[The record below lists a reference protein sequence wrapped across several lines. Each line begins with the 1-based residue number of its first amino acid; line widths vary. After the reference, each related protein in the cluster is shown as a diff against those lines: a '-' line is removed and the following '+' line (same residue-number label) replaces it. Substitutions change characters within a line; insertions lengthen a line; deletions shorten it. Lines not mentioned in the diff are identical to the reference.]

1 MVVEAAGQELHVG
14 TVNSP
19 TASAGGNT
27 RWPSI
32 TFLERAFLAM
42 RYRIS
47 RLFFLVLS

>member
-1 MVVEAAGQELHVG
+1 MVVEAAAQALHVG

-19 TASAGGNT
+19 TASAEGNT
-27 RWPSI
+27 RPPSI
-32 TFLERAFLAM
+32 KFLERAFLAM